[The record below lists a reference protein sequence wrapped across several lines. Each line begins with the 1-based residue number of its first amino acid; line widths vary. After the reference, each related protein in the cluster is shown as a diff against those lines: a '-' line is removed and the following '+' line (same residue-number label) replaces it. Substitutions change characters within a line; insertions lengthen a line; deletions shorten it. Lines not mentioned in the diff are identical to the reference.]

1 MKLTNVKTEKHDF
14 MLGNTVKQ
22 HIPVLTFLTAL
33 LIVDYSVILC
43 FTRFLTDW
51 ALSFIPRIVFHLFC
65 VQMIMSVIQ
74 QKLYQLRR
82 TLKAAEDDASV
93 LDNLE
98 EVYIEVWELSKM
110 INDKFQISIGVV
122 LLQQYL
128 DMKSCLF
135 WSFEYIREHRLSF
148 II

>member
-1 MKLTNVKTEKHDF
+1 MFHKIFDR
-14 MLGNTVKQ
+14 LGPFIYTSDS
-22 HIPVLTFLTAL
+22 IPLVLR
-33 LIVDYSVILC
+33 S
-43 FTRFLTDW
+43 
-51 ALSFIPRIVFHLFC
+51 
-65 VQMIMSVIQ
+65 Q

-122 LLQQYL
+122 LLQQ
-128 DMKSCLF
+128 
-135 WSFEYIREHRLSF
+135 
-148 II
+148 